1 MNSKISKGLILLA
14 LMESLEDFK
23 EHVTSSQLDRLD
35 KELDNIEELLVG
47 WLDTDKTP
55 EEYIEA
61 VLHCISLVKD
71 FEFTQESK

>member
-14 LMESLEDFK
+14 LMESLVDFE
-23 EHVTSSQLDRLD
+23 EHVTSSQSNQLD
-35 KELDNIEELLVG
+35 KELDNVEELLVG

-71 FEFTQESK
+71 FEFTPE

>member
-23 EHVTSSQLDRLD
+23 EHVTSPQLDRLD
-35 KELDNIEELLVG
+35 KELDNVEELLVG

-71 FEFTQESK
+71 FEFTQEGK